1 MAVLV
6 ACPQCA
12 VTLDVPESLLGQKV
26 RCATCSTVFEARRQ
40 ELSPPGADAPP
51 APTEP
56 ERGIEDTDRH
66 ERRSR
71 RWGSDDAD
79 ADDYDLDD
87 PRRRRRDLEPH
98 RGGTVL
104 TFGILSICLGLLICA
119 LLGIGLGIPAITMGR
134 TDLRKIREGT
144 MDADGAGQTQ
154 VGLILGCVGL
164 GLGILQL
171 LACGAYFLFIAVMMG
186 SGKMK

>member
-1 MAVLV
+1 M
-6 ACPQCA
+6 
-12 VTLDVPESLLGQKV
+12 
-26 RCATCSTVFEARRQ
+26 
-40 ELSPPGADAPP
+40 
-51 APTEP
+51 
-56 ERGIEDTDRH
+56 
-66 ERRSR
+66 
-71 RWGSDDAD
+71 
-79 ADDYDLDD
+79 
-87 PRRRRRDLEPH
+87 
-98 RGGTVL
+98 L
-104 TFGILSICLGLLICA
+104 TFGILSIALGMLICA

-154 VGLILGCVGL
+154 VGFILGWVGL